1 MHIGTGSLQG
11 TSAGSNAAMHAGSP
25 DEPRA
30 FPCLIPPWELLSP
43 LSPPGFPYGFGW
55 LHTGRCLSQLCKQ
68 YPTVQVT
75 VRAAPLACLGA
86 VLSSSGICPAQ
97 ARAAIGAQRQG
108 TLLAGLLRWHAAL
121 PGVFSVNICTFG
133 YPSLRDHLQEV
144 PFWQRFPNTWPQASS
159 RRGASVPGRSGC
171 HAQERCLRSRCLRL
185 LPVCTVRLWGP
196 VAGGETITPTRLAC
210 FARGKKGWAVWQH
223 PCRET
228 VGSRLGRGGWTLMS
242 LVVLRVPGDAALP
255 PALQTPC

>member
-97 ARAAIGAQRQG
+97 ARDRGQ
-108 TLLAGLLRWHAAL
+108 
-121 PGVFSVNICTFG
+121 
-133 YPSLRDHLQEV
+133 PS
-144 PFWQRFPNTWPQASS
+144 
-159 RRGASVPGRSGC
+159 
-171 HAQERCLRSRCLRL
+171 
-185 LPVCTVRLWGP
+185 
-196 VAGGETITPTRLAC
+196 
-210 FARGKKGWAVWQH
+210 
-223 PCRET
+223 
-228 VGSRLGRGGWTLMS
+228 
-242 LVVLRVPGDAALP
+242 VLRGRVPCWQGCSAGTQPFQEFSL
-255 PALQTPC
+255 